1 MCLVITY
8 FSTWSLALVVDAD
21 VLFSVG
27 GFCERTPVQQHEDVG
42 AQGCRLGPHVPEYS
56 AHHAHHLHTG

>member
-1 MCLVITY
+1 MLQYSRPYVSSYHI

-27 GFCERTPVQQHEDVG
+27 GFCERTPVQQYEDVG
-42 AQGCRLGPHVPEYS
+42 TQGCRLGPHVP
-56 AHHAHHLHTG
+56 